1 MAKRSKRINLT
12 KDIDKT
18 KVNKETL
25 KILQKYKID
34 MGLRE
39 LSEKTIYGYVTD
51 LFAWFAYIYM
61 FQDNKSVKEID
72 EDDLTEFFYFCK
84 SEGNN
89 SRRMK
94 RRMASLSAFFKFLKK
109 KKEIKENPMEF
120 MDRPRKDT
128 DVVVQTF
135 LTKEQVELM
144 KHKLEEYGDLQ
155 LLTYA
160 MFSLSTMARVN
171 AVSNIK
177 WEQIDFDLRTVN
189 DVLEKE
195 GKIVTLYFN
204 NYTKKL
210 LLKLKKELES
220 KEISSDY
227 VFNSKYN
234 GIYDKVQ
241 NTTMAL
247 WCKKIGEM
255 IGVQTLHP
263 HDFRHSNATLLKNAG
278 LSLESVS
285 SLLSHSGTDVTLKHY
300 IAQDKKK
307 IQEEK
312 DKFDI
317 F

>member
-1 MAKRSKRINLT
+1 MAERSKRISLT
-12 KDIDKT
+12 KEIDKT

-25 KILQKYKID
+25 KLLQKYKID

-39 LSEKTIYGYVTD
+39 LSEKSVYSYVTD
-51 LFAWFAYIYM
+51 LYAWFAYIYI

-72 EDDLTEFFYFCK
+72 EDDLTEFFYYCK
-84 SEGNN
+84 CEGNN

-109 KKEIKENPMEF
+109 KKEIQENPMEF

-144 KHKLEEYGDLQ
+144 KVKLEEYNDLQ

-171 AVSNIK
+171 AVSNTK
-177 WEQIDFDLRTVN
+177 WDQIDFDMRTVN

-204 NYTKKL
+204 NYTKEL
-210 LLKLKKELES
+210 LLKLKKER
-220 KEISSDY
+220 KEKGIDCEY
-227 VFNSKYN
+227 VFISKYN

-247 WCKKIGEM
+247 WCKKIGD
-255 IGVQTLHP
+255 IISVPTLHP
-263 HDFRHSNATLLKNAG
+263 HDLRHSNATLLKNAG

-285 SLLSHSGTDVTLKHY
+285 SLLNHSGTDVTLKYY
-300 IAQDKKK
+300 ISIDKKK
-307 IQEEK
+307 IQAEK
-312 DKFDI
+312 DQFDI